1 MTVANQSKIYSP
13 KLPSIISMSL
23 SQGIEIHHLTSIKAG
38 MLDFHDPKVSHE
50 TMLVG
55 VPPHTIDDFFVH
67 KYQTD
72 QLMAVRG
79 NFIIIILHNGKYQ
92 YVSLSEAKPEVIT
105 IPRMVPH
112 AAINLGFEP
121 CMLINGVIRHGKPHP
136 LDYRPIKAPFPYD
149 LDLMRDLH
157 ELSRKN
163 LLSSKLEK
171 FDFAENRNLS
181 V

>member
-1 MTVANQSKIYSP
+1 MQNLHKATAFNQLFLVLQIV
-13 KLPSIISMSL
+13 SMSL
-23 SQGIEIHHLTSIKAG
+23 SKGVEIHHLTSIKAG
-38 MLDFHDPKVSHE
+38 MLDFYDAKTSHE

-55 VPPHTIDDFFVH
+55 VPPNTVDDFFVH

-79 NFIIIILHNGKYQ
+79 NFIIIILHDGKYQ

-112 AAINLGFEP
+112 AAINLGSEP

-149 LDLMRDLH
+149 LNLMRDLH
-157 ELSRKN
+157 EI
-163 LLSSKLEK
+163 
-171 FDFAENRNLS
+171 S
-181 V
+181 VKRSPVNNQ

>member
-1 MTVANQSKIYSP
+1 
-13 KLPSIISMSL
+13 MSL
-23 SQGIEIHHLTSIKAG
+23 SKGVEIHHLKSIKAG
-38 MLDFHDPKVSHE
+38 MLDFYDPKLSDE

-79 NFIIIILHNGKYQ
+79 NFIIIILHDGKYQ

-112 AAINLGFEP
+112 AAINLGSEP

-149 LDLMRDLH
+149 LDLMWDLH
-157 ELSRKN
+157 NTSVKKSSPITQPDVFKTVLSI
-163 LLSSKLEK
+163 
-171 FDFAENRNLS
+171 D
-181 V
+181 

>member
-1 MTVANQSKIYSP
+1 
-13 KLPSIISMSL
+13 MSL

-38 MLDFHDPKVSHE
+38 MLDFYDPKVSHE

-157 ELSRKN
+157 EQSRKN
-163 LLSSKLEK
+163 LLSSKLEN